1 MAGPMLE
8 EAGVQIEVVTP
19 NQSAELLTDPVQ
31 LELALL
37 NLITNSVDAMESG
50 GKLTVRLERVNER
63 LRLEIEDTGSG
74 VPPDLLAHIFDPW
87 VTTKA
92 QGNGSGLGLSIARQ
106 VVTSHGGTIR
116 AQNRPGKGAVF
127 TIELPVAQET
137 SPPVDIANAENSR
150 R

>member
-8 EAGVQIEVVTP
+8 EAGVQTQVVTP

-37 NLITNSVDAMESG
+37 NLITNSVDAMASG
-50 GKLTVRLERVNER
+50 GKLTVRLERANER
-63 LRLEIEDTGSG
+63 LRLEIEDTGTG

-92 QGNGSGLGLSIARQ
+92 QGKGSGLGLSIARQ
-106 VVTSHGGTIR
+106 VITSHGGTIR

-127 TIELPVAQET
+127 TIDLPAAQGT
-137 SPPVDIANAENSR
+137 STLLDIANAENSR